1 MRVAIGMDLH
11 KKTAVCFAV
20 YAGEGKPYDRD
31 VLFLEKFN
39 KEFKTNGTG
48 PEDMFELVKAMAGH
62 EVHVLIENSTKTYE
76 TYWTLT
82 NLGVHVTVAQ
92 AQDLFRI
99 TKSVKKTDSN
109 DAAELAAYMRRR
121 LNGEDEFA
129 VCTMPPKEWMLRRE
143 LCRAILNEKMH
154 LGDLKRRMRM
164 HLLLHGITGYD
175 KVPDIF
181 SGYSAKKLRTVDDS
195 VVQIILAEAKSVKER
210 IRMEEKLLEHE
221 FSDNRMFRLLL
232 SIPGI
237 GLVTAAYLTALI
249 MDIGRFQSCNCF
261 TAYFGVTP
269 KMRESAESSPHCAT
283 THRGDAYARML
294 ICQAALVHVQHAE
307 GSVVTAMYNR
317 LRANG
322 KSFKETQVACARKL
336 LVVIWAVLKADRPY
350 TNDAKLLADASAASE
365 QAQEDMTE
373 A

>member
-48 PEDMFELVKAMAGH
+48 PEDMVKLVKSMSGH
-62 EVHVLIENSTKTYE
+62 EIHVLIENSTKTYE
-76 TYWTLT
+76 TYWILT
-82 NLGVHVTVAQ
+82 NLGANVTVAQ

-129 VCTMPPKEWMLRRE
+129 VCTMPPKEWMIKRE
-143 LCRAILNEKMH
+143 ICRTILNERMH

-164 HLLLHGITGYD
+164 HLLLHGITEFD
-175 KVPDIF
+175 KYPDIF
-181 SGYSAKKLRTVDDS
+181 SGYSAKQLRMINDP
-195 VVQIILAEAKSVKER
+195 VVQIILAEARSIKERVKE
-210 IRMEEKLLEHE
+210 EERLIEHM
-221 FSDNRMFRLLL
+221 FSGRRMFHLLL

-249 MDIGRFQSCNCF
+249 MDIGRFPSCNCF

-283 THRGDAYARML
+283 THRGDDYARKL
-294 ICQAALVHVQHAE
+294 LCQAAFVHTQHAE
-307 GSVVTAMYNR
+307 NSVVTEMYKR

-322 KSFKETQVACARKL
+322 KSHKEAQTACARKL
-336 LVVIWAVLKADRPY
+336 LVVIWSVLKNDEPYKADER
-350 TNDAKLLADASAASE
+350 LLADASEASE
-365 QAQEDMTE
+365 QAQEDMDD